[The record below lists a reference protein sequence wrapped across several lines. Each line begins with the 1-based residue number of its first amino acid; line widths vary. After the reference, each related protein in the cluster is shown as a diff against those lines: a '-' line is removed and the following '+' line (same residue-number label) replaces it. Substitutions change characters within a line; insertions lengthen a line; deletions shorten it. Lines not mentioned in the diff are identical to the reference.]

1 MVALFSLKINLMK
14 KLRWQLLIIFLTGL
28 VVGILLI
35 NEKPEASSSVDVP
48 EPQQGGVYSEAL
60 VGKFQRL
67 NPVLDYYNSADR
79 ELNRLLFSRMITFEE
94 RGIPKLELVETYG
107 ISQDGT
113 IYNITLRPDVKWHDG
128 KALTTNDILF
138 TINMIRDGEGVVPD
152 DIRSFWTEVD
162 VKTLSETTIQFR
174 LQEPFAPFL
183 DYLSFGIL
191 PEHLLGDLSFE
202 QMIDSGFNLQ
212 PVGSGPYSFEGLITE
227 NNQIKGVI
235 LRANQNYF
243 EEPPL
248 IEQMVFRYYDNSSD
262 ALKAFQDGLVLG
274 ISKVDP
280 TILREVLTNPDLA
293 LYTAREPRLT
303 LIFFNLK
310 NQEVPFFQDVNIRK
324 ALLSGLNRQKMV
336 DKIFNSQAI
345 IADGPIL
352 PGTWAYYDGIKSVE
366 FDPTIATQLIK
377 DAGYVLGGENSTIR
391 TKDGV
396 EFRFELLYP
405 DDDTHRQM
413 AEMIQQNWE
422 ALGTSVNIR
431 GLSYSELINSY
442 LNPRSYQAAL
452 IDLDLSWT
460 PDPDPYPFWDQV
472 QATGGQNYSQ
482 WDNFVASDYLEQ
494 SRITTNLI
502 DRSLFYRNF
511 QVVFEE
517 ELPALPILYPVY
529 NFAISTQIRGVSVGP
544 MFDTSDRFLTV
555 KNWFITGPRPENITT
570 PSLENSSGGG

>member
-1 MVALFSLKINLMK
+1 MVALFSLKTKLMK

-35 NEKPEASSSVDVP
+35 NEKPDASSTVDVP
-48 EPQQGGVYSEAL
+48 EPQQGGVYTEAL

-67 NPVLDYYNSADR
+67 NPVLDYYNAVDR
-79 ELNRLLFSRMITFEE
+79 ELNRLIFSRMITFEE

-128 KALTTNDILF
+128 KQLTTNDILF

-174 LQEPFAPFL
+174 LEEPFAPFL

-191 PEHLLGDLSFE
+191 PEHLLGNLSFE

-212 PVGSGPYSFEGLITE
+212 PVGSGPYAFEGLITE

-235 LRANQNYF
+235 LRANQEYF
-243 EEPPL
+243 EDPPL

-262 ALKAFQDGLVLG
+262 ALKAFQDGMVLG
-274 ISKVDP
+274 INKVDSS
-280 TILREVLTNPDLA
+280 ILGEVLIDPDLA

-310 NQEVPFFQDVNIRK
+310 NQEVPFFQDINVRK
-324 ALLSGLNRQKMV
+324 ALLSALNRQKMV
-336 DKIFNSQAI
+336 DKIFYSQAI

-366 FDPTIATQLIK
+366 FDQNMATQLIK
-377 DAGYVLGGENSTIR
+377 DAGYVLGGENTTIR
-391 TKDGV
+391 AKDGV

-405 DDDTHRQM
+405 DDETHRQI

-422 ALGTSVNIR
+422 ALNIAVNIR
-431 GLSYSELINSY
+431 GVSYSELIDSY

-494 SRITTNLI
+494 ARITTNLI

-511 QVVFEE
+511 QVIFEE
-517 ELPALPILYPVY
+517 ELPALPLFYPVY
-529 NFAISTQIRGVSVGP
+529 NFAISTQIQGVTVGP
-544 MFDTSDRFLTV
+544 MFDTSDRFQTV
-555 KNWFITGPRPENITT
+555 KNWYIIGPKPETITT
-570 PSLENSSGGG
+570 PSLESSSGDE

>member
-1 MVALFSLKINLMK
+1 MK

-35 NEKPEASSSVDVP
+35 NEKPDASSSVDVP

-128 KALTTNDILF
+128 KPLTTNDILF

-152 DIRSFWTEVD
+152 DIRTFWIEVD

-174 LQEPFAPFL
+174 LEEPFAPFL

-191 PEHLLGDLSFE
+191 PEHLLSDLSFE
-202 QMIDSGFNLQ
+202 QMIASGFNLQ
-212 PVGSGPYSFEGLITE
+212 PVGSGPYAFEGLITE
-227 NNQIKGVI
+227 NNQIEGVI
-235 LRANQNYF
+235 LRANQDYF

-248 IEQMVFRYYDNSSD
+248 IEQMVFRYYENSSE
-262 ALKAFQDGLVLG
+262 ALKAFQDGMVQG
-274 ISKVDP
+274 ISNVDP
-280 TILREVLTNPDLA
+280 SILGEVLIDPDLA

-352 PGTWAYYDGIKSVE
+352 PGTWAFYDGIKSVA
-366 FDPTIATQLIK
+366 FDPNMATQLIK
-377 DAGYVLGGENSTIR
+377 DAGYVLGGENSTVR
-391 TKDGV
+391 AKDGV

-405 DDDTHRQM
+405 DDETHRQM
-413 AEMIQQNWE
+413 AELIQQNWE
-422 ALGTSVNIR
+422 ALSISVNIR
-431 GLSYSELINSY
+431 GVSYSELINSY

-494 SRITTNLI
+494 ARITTNLI

-517 ELPALPILYPVY
+517 DLPALPLFYPVY
-529 NFAISTQIRGVSVGP
+529 NFAISTQVQGVSVGP

-555 KNWFITGPRPENITT
+555 KNWYIIGPRPETITT
-570 PSLENSSGGG
+570 PSLESSSGDD